1 VLPCVCVSVYVLGIC
16 CAYYAHMLQC
26 CCASG
31 LHAQCGH
38 VFSAC
43 CAYSE
48 HVVRTCSVYC
58 ACVAHALCQCIYLGK
73 GVGTALR
80 NFATRN
86 PTAVEDSDF
95 KVRRFSTLTHFASM
109 SRPHFDSQC
118 EDTATKWEAKWET

>member
-1 VLPCVCVSVYVLGIC
+1 MHLLG
-16 CAYYAHMLQC
+16 
-26 CCASG
+26 
-31 LHAQCGH
+31 
-38 VFSAC
+38 
-43 CAYSE
+43 E
-48 HVVRTCSVYC
+48 
-58 ACVAHALCQCIYLGK
+58 

-118 EDTATKWEAKWET
+118 ERHSDKVGSKVGDIVGDKE